1 MGGTP
6 DPSQLPLL
14 CRPDRAAPRFSS
26 GPGKG
31 VEGFHVLSTDYSY
44 GVVYVR
50 LGRAGRTSKT
60 LLLLSESSG
69 KIWGGGV
76 RGAGQVGDGGATSS
90 EGKVWKH
97 LPQLWLPDGA
107 PQTAPHGRPRWTLI
121 LTAQRA
127 DLANSGEVPIPGLQM
142 AASSLCHVSGRGL
155 RCLPLLIRALTPS

>member
-97 LPQLWLPDGA
+97 LPQLWLPDRA